1 MDPRI
6 RIRNTDCTV
15 YYESHV
21 KRENVLLW
29 QVSPVTLMKAIKNSV
44 ELQGF
49 EACHARDAAALC
61 QYFPWLEKSIA
72 SGQITE
78 ISGADQLEIF
88 RSELDNF
95 VGQFFFILLF
105 RFSLNRGIL

>member
-1 MDPRI
+1 
-6 RIRNTDCTV
+6 
-15 YYESHV
+15 
-21 KRENVLLW
+21 
-29 QVSPVTLMKAIKNSV
+29 MKAIKNEV

-61 QYFPWLEKSIA
+61 QYFAWLEKTVP

-95 VGQFFFILLF
+95 VGRVLTQYYSSVYPAWFLWPPRRIQVW
-105 RFSLNRGIL
+105 S

>member
-1 MDPRI
+1 
-6 RIRNTDCTV
+6 V
-15 YYESHV
+15 
-21 KRENVLLW
+21 NVLVW

-61 QYFPWLEKSIA
+61 QYFAWLEKSIA

-95 VGQFFFILLF
+95 VGQFFILLF
-105 RFSLNRGIL
+105 RFSLNILRGGW